1 MMSSIKETNMGRI
14 KSALEIA
21 LERTETVKTDKASI
35 GLYEAKQQGKR
46 LANAFLA
53 GKAADPS
60 QKLEDEL
67 KKHPGEQQESL
78 KQGIFDVLLPQI
90 ALPAVAEDLQRIET
104 VGKGLR
110 VLITDGRFAAMFKE
124 FLQVLNHYFGEATHY
139 EQAIRQQY
147 APKLRQ
153 KEEELSRRMGREV
166 RLDPFQDPEF
176 VAFYNQNLNALKA
189 NYQTAVDQM
198 RNETSRIWDEQT
210 GNHS

>member
-1 MMSSIKETNMGRI
+1 MGRI

-35 GLYEAKQQGKR
+35 GLFEAKQQGKK

-53 GKAADPS
+53 DPS
-60 QKLEDEL
+60 AGLESEL
-67 KKHPGEQQESL
+67 KKFPKEQQESL

-90 ALPAVAEDLQRIET
+90 ALPAVAEDLQRIEN

-110 VLITDGRFAAMFKE
+110 VLISDGRFAAMFKE
-124 FLQVLNHYFGEATHY
+124 FLEVLTHYFGEATHY

-176 VAFYNQNLNALKA
+176 VAFYNQNINALKA
-189 NYQTAVDQM
+189 NYQVAVDQM

-210 GNHS
+210 GTHS

>member
-1 MMSSIKETNMGRI
+1 MGRI

-35 GLYEAKQQGKR
+35 GLFEAKQQGKR

-53 GKAADPS
+53 DPS
-60 QKLEDEL
+60 KKLEDEL
-67 KKHPGEQQESL
+67 KKYPKEQQESL

-90 ALPAVAEDLQRIET
+90 ALPAVAEDLQRIES
-104 VGKGLR
+104 VGNGLR
-110 VLITDGRFAAMFKE
+110 VLISDGRFAAMFKE
-124 FLQVLNHYFGEATHY
+124 FLEVLSHYFGEATHY

-189 NYQTAVDQM
+189 NYQVAVDQM
-198 RNETSRIWDEQT
+198 RNETLGIWDAQT
-210 GNHS
+210 GKHS